1 MSEANNIIFA
11 QAKTS
16 FSYRPKQIIRYNA
29 LHLAVKE
36 ECKKDEKL
44 LVLFD
49 LNIKPIYGSHPSGAF
64 LFIDERKYI
73 KAY

>member
-1 MSEANNIIFA
+1 MTTVNRFYI
-11 QAKTS
+11 
-16 FSYRPKQIIRYNA
+16 QI
-29 LHLAVKE
+29 
-36 ECKKDEKL
+36 KKDEKL